1 MKRLHYNA
9 PVILTFFLLCL
20 GALLLGAL
28 SRGWTTL
35 HLFSVYRA
43 PLSPLFLV
51 RLLGHVLG
59 HADWDHFLGNM
70 LLLLVAGPH
79 MEEKYGSR
87 ALLLGIG
94 LTALIS
100 GVLQCLFFP
109 GTVLLG
115 ASGIVFMLIML
126 ASLSGFSGGI
136 PVTMLLVAALY
147 LGQQVYDIIFAHD
160 NVANFMHIV
169 GGVCGTA
176 FGYVYAM
183 LPRKR
188 RRPAAR
194 KKR

>member
-70 LLLLVAGPH
+70 LLLLVAGPP

-115 ASGIVFMLIML
+115 ASGIVFMMIVLSSLAGMEAGTIPLTLI
-126 ASLSGFSGGI
+126 
-136 PVTMLLVAALY
+136 LVVILY
-147 LGQQVYDIIFAHD
+147 LGGEVVSAVTAQD
-160 NVANFMHIV
+160 NISQLTHIV
-169 GGVCGTA
+169 GGLCG
-176 FGYVYAM
+176 GVLGIAM
-183 LPRKR
+183 GR
-188 RRPAAR
+188 RR
-194 KKR
+194 

>member
-94 LTALIS
+94 S
-100 GVLQCLFFP
+100 
-109 GTVLLG
+109 
-115 ASGIVFMLIML
+115 
-126 ASLSGFSGGI
+126 
-136 PVTMLLVAALY
+136 
-147 LGQQVYDIIFAHD
+147 
-160 NVANFMHIV
+160 
-169 GGVCGTA
+169 
-176 FGYVYAM
+176 
-183 LPRKR
+183 PR
-188 RRPAAR
+188 
-194 KKR
+194 

>member
-87 ALLLGIG
+87 AQLLEQEG
-94 LTALIS
+94 LHTVRSLRQMGVGREEALALI
-100 GVLQCLFFP
+100 GRLWEEKE
-109 GTVLLG
+109 
-115 ASGIVFMLIML
+115 A
-126 ASLSGFSGGI
+126 
-136 PVTMLLVAALY
+136 
-147 LGQQVYDIIFAHD
+147 DE
-160 NVANFMHIV
+160 
-169 GGVCGTA
+169 
-176 FGYVYAM
+176 
-183 LPRKR
+183 
-188 RRPAAR
+188 
-194 KKR
+194 

>member
-100 GVLQCLFFP
+100 GACSSPERFCW
-109 GTVLLG
+109 
-115 ASGIVFMLIML
+115 A
-126 ASLSGFSGGI
+126 
-136 PVTMLLVAALY
+136 
-147 LGQQVYDIIFAHD
+147 
-160 NVANFMHIV
+160 
-169 GGVCGTA
+169 
-176 FGYVYAM
+176 
-183 LPRKR
+183 
-188 RRPAAR
+188 PAASCSCSSCSPLWR
-194 KKR
+194 ACAPAPSPSPWS

>member
-87 ALLLGIG
+87 ALLLGQEG
-94 LTALIS
+94 LHTVRSLRQMGVGREEALALI
-100 GVLQCLFFP
+100 GRLWEEKE
-109 GTVLLG
+109 
-115 ASGIVFMLIML
+115 A
-126 ASLSGFSGGI
+126 
-136 PVTMLLVAALY
+136 
-147 LGQQVYDIIFAHD
+147 DE
-160 NVANFMHIV
+160 
-169 GGVCGTA
+169 
-176 FGYVYAM
+176 
-183 LPRKR
+183 
-188 RRPAAR
+188 
-194 KKR
+194 